1 MSVLCQL
8 PPDMGGAAGKVS
20 HSSIW
25 DVAHANILQAAYI
38 DTEGTFRPDRIRSI
52 ADRFGVNGDM
62 ALENILYGMLV
73 FHSTFR
79 PERTARSFSTRVQ

>member
-20 HSSIW
+20 QFVDPGHFTCE
-25 DVAHANILQAAYI
+25 DLQAAYI

-62 ALENILYGMLV
+62 ALENILYGMLISLSP
-73 FHSTFR
+73 F
-79 PERTARSFSTRVQ
+79 

>member
-1 MSVLCQL
+1 MAHTMSVLCQL

-20 HSSIW
+20 QFVDPGHFTCE
-25 DVAHANILQAAYI
+25 HLQAAYI

-62 ALENILYGMLV
+62 ALENILYGMLISLSP
-73 FHSTFR
+73 F
-79 PERTARSFSTRVQ
+79 